1 MTKQFGT
8 AYTSLP
14 ITKRGPG
21 SKFMEAFESAKRNFG
36 WAPDDKPM
44 EIGPIAMKL
53 RHSLY
58 YDDDEQTVKLSKYG
72 AS

>member
-1 MTKQFGT
+1 MTQQFGT

-21 SKFMEAFESAKRNFG
+21 SRFMEAFESAKRNFG
-36 WAPDDKPM
+36 WAAAGKPM
-44 EIGPIAMKL
+44 EIGPIAMEL
-53 RHSLY
+53 GHSRF

-72 AS
+72 VS

>member
-1 MTKQFGT
+1 MTKEFGT

-36 WAPDDKPM
+36 WVADGKSM

-53 RHSLY
+53 RHSLS